1 MAPTYP
7 DVQIHCLLSPKER
20 CERFPDALREK
31 ISMYLIGIGHNQS
44 LPILC
49 ARATDHYVHLLIA
62 VPRGVTLAQAMLL
75 LEGEFLTLAAQTP
88 IRFRLTGQLQPRQ
101 RKRFQDWSGQASRRP
116 SERISRKKALVPEVD
131 SQSARQD

>member
-1 MAPTYP
+1 MAHTYP
-7 DVQIHCLLSPKER
+7 DAQIHCVFSPKER
-20 CERFPDALREK
+20 CDSFPDALREK

-62 VPRGVTLAQAMLL
+62 VPRDVTLPKAMLL

-88 IRFRLTGQLQPRQ
+88 IRFRLTGQSQPAQ
-101 RKRFQDWSGQASRRP
+101 PKPSQVWGGQTLHPPA
-116 SERISRKKALVPEVD
+116 RISRKALVPGVD
-131 SQSARQD
+131 PQSAWQS

>member
-1 MAPTYP
+1 MAHTYP
-7 DVQIHCLLSPKER
+7 DAQIHCVFSPKER
-20 CERFPDALREK
+20 CDSFPEAFREK

-75 LEGEFLTLAAQTP
+75 LESEFLTLATQTP
-88 IRFRLTGQLQPRQ
+88 FRFRLTEHLQPSQ
-101 RKRFQDWSGQASRRP
+101 RKHFHDW
-116 SERISRKKALVPEVD
+116 
-131 SQSARQD
+131 